1 MAEVKKKNSKKRF
14 IICCSAFVLILVLL
28 IVITATGSPA
38 NSNNSKSSDGSDN
51 SQSADEGSSEPSSAN
66 GGGSAESGGKSESKT
81 THMIEGVPTIQQA
94 DLKAGCETYACT
106 MLLQSLGYDMDE
118 FMFADNY
125 LICAPTS
132 WDEYGNHY
140 GPDMYSA
147 MAGTAYLGFGVY
159 APAMAKSMNNYLTA
173 VGSKQKAYALDGVSL
188 EQLCRDYIDHDI
200 PVMVWATTW
209 MWEPGTGEESLH
221 RWIVDYVDPEIG
233 RAQIGDEVYWKEH
246 EHCLVLIGYD
256 EDEYYFADSYK
267 GAVSHFEKD
276 LCQLRYEQIG
286 TMAIVVK

>member
-1 MAEVKKKNSKKRF
+1 MAYRKKWNKKSRF
-14 IICCSAFVLILVLL
+14 LICCTAFVLILALL
-28 IVITATGSPA
+28 IVITATGSSSPA
-38 NSNNSKSSDGSDN
+38 TESSSSENSGDSSTSADISSD
-51 SQSADEGSSEPSSAN
+51 SQDTPSGKTDDSSSHPTS
-66 GGGSAESGGKSESKT
+66 
-81 THMIEGVPTIQQA
+81 HMIDGVPTIQQA

-118 FMFADNY
+118 YLFADNY
-125 LICAPTS
+125 LISSPTS

-147 MAGTAYLGFGVY
+147 MAGTAYMGFGIY
-159 APAMAKSMNNYLTA
+159 APAMAKSMNRYLTA
-173 VGSKQKAYALDGVSL
+173 VGSNQKAYDLEGVPL

-256 EDEYYFADSYK
+256 ETDYYFADSYK
-267 GAVSHFEKD
+267 GAVSHFEKA
-276 LCQLRYEQIG
+276 LCQQRYEQIG